1 MADKSKQCFYIDRYT
16 DWQTE
21 KKIGWMNDND
31 NDYKKN
37 NDNDD
42 DIDNS
47 PAAQQTM
54 Q

>member
-1 MADKSKQCFYIDRYT
+1 
-16 DWQTE
+16 
-21 KKIGWMNDND
+21 MNDND

-54 Q
+54 QKNRRETYTNKRTTH